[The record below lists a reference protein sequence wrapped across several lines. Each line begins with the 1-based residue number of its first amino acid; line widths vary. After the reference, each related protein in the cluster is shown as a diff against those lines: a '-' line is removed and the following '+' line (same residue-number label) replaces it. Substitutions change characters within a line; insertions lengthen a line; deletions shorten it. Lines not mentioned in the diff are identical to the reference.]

1 MRFSLVQ
8 EFWIIL
14 CFSVQF
20 TNFSRIF
27 HDITG
32 IERRLE
38 QIFVIDTI
46 DRRKWKILPII
57 MNVEPFQDI

>member
-1 MRFSLVQ
+1 MFLCPVYKFSQ
-8 EFWIIL
+8 
-14 CFSVQF
+14 
-20 TNFSRIF
+20 IF

-32 IERRLE
+32 IERCLE